1 LALTLANSKA
11 KPFFGHGFQSGDPL
25 DPLHKSKRGGM
36 PFSPLLL
43 FFWTSYCGKKEM
55 WQGMIGDRY
64 ASKWSRKGIWKTEMC
79 VGWFSYR
86 NSNSAMGHYRNGLD
100 EGACLGI
107 ENFGQSIGILGHFG
121 HFSGNDLYRF
131 RMFLQGGKERF
142 LQKFPISKAL

>member
-1 LALTLANSKA
+1 
-11 KPFFGHGFQSGDPL
+11 
-25 DPLHKSKRGGM
+25 
-36 PFSPLLL
+36 
-43 FFWTSYCGKKEM
+43 
-55 WQGMIGDRY
+55 
-64 ASKWSRKGIWKTEMC
+64 MC

-131 RMFLQGGKERF
+131 RMFWRGERNNFYRNF
-142 LQKFPISKAL
+142 LSSKRYRNGFDIETSAATLGIEELAFMQIFYRNVWYRK